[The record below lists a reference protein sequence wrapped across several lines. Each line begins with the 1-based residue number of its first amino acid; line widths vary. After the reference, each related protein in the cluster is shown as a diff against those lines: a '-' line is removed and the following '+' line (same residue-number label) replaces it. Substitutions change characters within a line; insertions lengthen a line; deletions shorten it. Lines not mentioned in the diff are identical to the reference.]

1 MNYKHTDI
9 FVPGGFPKYT
19 YNPRNSLNLESR
31 LLTAK
36 DNLCKLVT
44 ITGQTKSGKT
54 VLARKIFPRT
64 EAVWVDGGAVSSLDD
79 FWDIVIE
86 QLNLFTSAEQEES
99 SGRGSEIGGSGSAG
113 ANFIVAKGEAGVT
126 AAISEQRGSISRK
139 SRSTSSQVIAIRGL
153 EECKRSLIIDDF
165 HYIEKTLQAS
175 IVRALKALI
184 FDGLP
189 VAIIAIPHR
198 RYDAIKVEREM
209 AGRIEQ
215 ISIPSWSSDELV
227 FIPMTGFKLLG
238 NEFPH
243 TDASVLAEESL
254 GSPHLMQEFCRRI
267 AGRNMLLSDSSPDF
281 SVISVSDKNLIFGE
295 IAETIGRPIFEKL
308 ARGPRQRTDRKSRE
322 LKTGQIVDI
331 YELVLY
337 ALASMKPDLV
347 SLEYEE
353 LRTALRE
360 VVSGPLPQMH
370 EVVRVVKHMATIAA
384 SDESSTPVIDFE
396 EDEKKLHITD
406 PFFAFYLRW
415 GKLSN

>member
-1 MNYKHTDI
+1 MSYKHTDI

-19 YNPRNSLNLESR
+19 YNPRDALNLESR
-31 LLTAK
+31 LSAAK

-64 EAVWVDGGAVSSLDD
+64 EAVWVDGGAISCLSD
-79 FWDIVIE
+79 FWEIVIE
-86 QLNLFTSAEQEES
+86 QLELFTSSEEEET

-113 ANFIVAKGEAGVT
+113 ANFIVAKGET
-126 AAISEQRGSISRK
+126 KLSTTISNQHGKTSRK
-139 SRSTSSQVIAIRGL
+139 GRSTSPQIIAIKGL
-153 EECKRSLIIDDF
+153 EKYMKPLIVDDF
-165 HYIEKTLQAS
+165 HYIDKTLQAS
-175 IVRALKALI
+175 IVRALKSLI

-215 ISIPSWSSDELV
+215 ISIPSWSLDELV
-227 FIPMTGFKLLG
+227 FIPLTGFDLLG
-238 NEFPH
+238 KNFPRA
-243 TDASVLAEESL
+243 DASVLAQESL

-267 AGRNMLLSDSSPDF
+267 AGRNILLGGTNPDF
-281 SVISVSDKNLIFGE
+281 SIVSESTKNLIFEE

-308 ARGPRQRTDRKSRE
+308 ARGPRQRTDRKARE

-337 ALASMKPDLV
+337 ALASTKPDLV
-347 SLEYEE
+347 SMEYEE
-353 LRTALRE
+353 IRTALRE
-360 VVSGPLPQMH
+360 VVSGPLPQMR
-370 EVVRVVKHMATIAA
+370 ELVRVIKHMATIAA
-384 SDESSTPVIDFE
+384 SDQSSTPVIDFE
-396 EDEKKLHITD
+396 EDEKKLHISD

-415 GKLSN
+415 GKLSS